1 MENKKPKLRFN
12 GYEEDWKE
20 NQLSSI
26 FDFEIPHNSL
36 SRDKLNNDT
45 GEVKDIH
52 YGDVLIKY
60 GSVVDVNRET
70 IPYITGAKKAEYSN
84 AGLKDGDIV
93 FADTAEDTSAGK
105 AIEIQN
111 IKGSH
116 VISGLHTIVARPKEN
131 FSPYFLGYNF
141 NSDTYHSQL
150 IPLLQGIKV
159 LSINKSA
166 LQCTKLNYPKDLQE
180 QKKIGEFFEEL
191 DELICAKEQELEKLK
206 QIKAALLDKM
216 FPNDESDKSNRGG
229 ITK

>member
-70 IPYITGAKKAEYSN
+70 IPYVTGAKKAEYSN

-93 FADTAEDTSAGK
+93 LLIQLRIHPLGK
-105 AIEIQN
+105 LL
-111 IKGSH
+111 KYR
-116 VISGLHTIVARPKEN
+116 ISKEVML
-131 FSPYFLGYNF
+131 SL
-141 NSDTYHSQL
+141 DCTQL
-150 IPLLQGIKV
+150 
-159 LSINKSA
+159 
-166 LQCTKLNYPKDLQE
+166 
-180 QKKIGEFFEEL
+180 
-191 DELICAKEQELEKLK
+191 
-206 QIKAALLDKM
+206 
-216 FPNDESDKSNRGG
+216 
-229 ITK
+229 